1 MEKKQNKRAKGEY
14 YELMAQGYLE
24 QHQLTFIARNF
35 HSKTGELDLIMRD
48 RDSFVFVEVKYR
60 ATSNYGSAQEMV
72 TWQKQRKLQRTALFW
87 LMKNGLSVEHTS
99 FRFDVVAIHS
109 QGKEINWIKNAIVEG

>member
-1 MEKKQNKRAKGEY
+1 MEKKQNKRAKGEF
-14 YELMAQGYLE
+14 YELMAQRYLE

-35 HSKTGELDLIMRD
+35 QSKTGELDLIMRD
-48 RDSFVFVEVKYR
+48 QDSFVFVEVKYR
-60 ATSNYGSAQEMV
+60 NTSNFGSAQEMV

-87 LMKNGLSVEHTS
+87 LMKNKLSVEHTS
-99 FRFDVVAIHS
+99 FRFDVVAIHA

>member
-14 YELMAQGYLE
+14 YELMAQRYLE
-24 QHQLTFIARNF
+24 QHQLIFIDRNF
-35 HSKTGELDLIMRD
+35 YSKTGELDLIMRD

>member
-1 MEKKQNKRAKGEY
+1 MEKKPNKRIKGEY
-14 YELMAQGYLE
+14 YELMAKRYLE
-24 QHQLTFIARNF
+24 THQLTFIERNF
-35 HSKTGELDLIMRD
+35 YSKTGELDLIMRD

-60 ATSNYGSAQEMV
+60 ASSNYGSAQEMV

-99 FRFDVVAIHS
+99 FRFNVVAIHS
-109 QGKEINWIKNAIVEG
+109 QGQDINWIKNAIVEG